1 LIQFWKAEIKKI
13 SLKEGLY
20 ANLEDQSGHFTE
32 TKKKYY
38 NAYTKKVSFHP
49 FVSFQTTKISTTT
62 KKFSTLTLRS
72 TWNNFLNHS
81 TESHE
86 LPYDKILKNPII
98 PW

>member
-1 LIQFWKAEIKKI
+1 VDTL
-13 SLKEGLY
+13 LKL
-20 ANLEDQSGHFTE
+20 
-32 TKKKYY
+32 KKKYY

>member
-1 LIQFWKAEIKKI
+1 MDTLLR
-13 SLKEGLY
+13 LK
-20 ANLEDQSGHFTE
+20 NI
-32 TKKKYY
+32 YY
-38 NAYTKKVSFHP
+38 NAYTKKVSFHS